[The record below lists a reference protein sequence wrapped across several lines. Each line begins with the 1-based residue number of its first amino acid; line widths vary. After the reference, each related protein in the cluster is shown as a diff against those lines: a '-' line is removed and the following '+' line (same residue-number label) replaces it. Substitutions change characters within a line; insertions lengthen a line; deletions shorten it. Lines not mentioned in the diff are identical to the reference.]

1 MRKQYKTYRWAVW
14 AIVAFVYMVSF
25 FHRMAVGA
33 IQEDLSTEFS
43 LNSTAIAAFGSIFFY
58 IYTAMQIPAGILAD
72 TLGPRRTLLIG
83 SMVSSLGS
91 LLFGFA
97 PTVAVAYAARFL
109 VGLGVSVIFVSMMSV
124 NGRWFSAKYFATI
137 SGTSTFIGNLG
148 GVFAQ
153 TPLVLLAA
161 AFSWRSAFLGIG
173 VVGILSGV
181 LCYIILRDKP
191 EDLGFPVVCPEA
203 AKSPNRHFGHAIGAF
218 FKNPH
223 SWPPCL
229 LFFGTYSCQATFTG
243 TFGLQYF
250 RECFGFTDV
259 QGGNLTLISMLAM
272 AISTPIYGLISD
284 RIGRRKPVLAVVG
297 TLTLSVWLIMLFF
310 SRYLSYGAFVV
321 LMIAAGCSW
330 GCIPLCLTVARE
342 VNDPA
347 YSGVNTACGNM
358 YAYLGASIVPMV
370 FGAVLDHLRPALA
383 GHDLYRWAFLVLLAC
398 GVLTAVMLPLLKE
411 TRCTNIHGQ

>member
-1 MRKQYKTYRWAVW
+1 MRKQYKSYRWIVW

-33 IQEDLSTEFS
+33 IQEDLTKEFQ
-43 LNSTAIAAFGSIFFY
+43 LNSTAIAAFSSIFFY

-72 TLGPRRTLLIG
+72 TIGPRKTLLIG

-97 PTVAVAYAARFL
+97 PTVAVAYAARFM

-124 NGRWFSAKYFATI
+124 NGRWFTPKYFATI
-137 SGTSTFIGNLG
+137 SGSSVFIGNLG

-203 AKSPNRHFGHAIGAF
+203 PKSRNRHFGRAIGNF
-218 FKNPH
+218 FKNPY

-229 LFFGTYSCQATFTG
+229 LFFGSYSCQATFSG

-272 AISTPIYGLISD
+272 AISTPLYGLISD
-284 RIGRRKPVLAVVG
+284 RIGRRKPVLAFVG
-297 TLTLSVWLIMLFF
+297 VLTFCVWLTMLLF

-330 GCIPLCLTVARE
+330 GCIPLCLTAVRE
-342 VNDPA
+342 VNDPT

-370 FGAVLDHLRPALA
+370 FGAVMDHMRPAFS
-383 GHDLYRWAFLVLLAC
+383 GHDLYRYAFLVLVAC
-398 GVLTAVMLPLLKE
+398 GVLSAAMAPLLKE
-411 TRCTNIHGQ
+411 TRCTNIHAQ